1 VRQSEIDVLE
11 IDRQMRQSVHE
22 TGKRPRDEYSEAMN
36 YIVKK
41 YRASSDQQEVV
52 VQFPSFNAI
61 FGIARAHFVVGQ
73 CSILLG
79 VFENLGVA
87 ARIASQSCS
96 QPEL

>member
-1 VRQSEIDVLE
+1 MRQSEIDVLE

-52 VQFPSFNAI
+52 VQFPSFNEVRCQLSRHRTAQHI
-61 FGIARAHFVVGQ
+61 PVTDSLTFQMNCV
-73 CSILLG
+73 
-79 VFENLGVA
+79 
-87 ARIASQSCS
+87 
-96 QPEL
+96 